1 MQYLITIVFTVM
13 DYLTGWAQS
22 VYNNTFQSSIMR
34 KGIFHKLAIFA
45 VLLLVALFDW
55 SMNYIDLGVLSSLPI
70 STLVCTGFII
80 MEIGSVLEN
89 LHMINDE
96 IPGSFS
102 GLLNIGKEKTGNE

>member
-22 VYNNTFQSSIMR
+22 VYNDTFQSSIMR

-55 SMNYIDLGVLSSLPI
+55 SMNYIDLGVLSAMPI
-70 STLVCTGFII
+70 STLVCTGFIV

-96 IPGSFS
+96 IPGSFTA
-102 GLLNIGKEKTGNE
+102 LLNIGKEEKGDN